1 MKAQVHPALH
11 RWCRLVVV
19 QVWSCGDIS
28 PLSNNWALC
37 KRLKKH
43 FCRPCPALHNHS
55 VHISMQSGGWVR
67 MQHWLPIMVTKASRA
82 CVVKSNFTL
91 KSGGHCRCIFILGV
105 VVLRP
110 KSETIGLRCVLKL
123 RSANLYC
130 CWTLSLRQQYTDP
143 QTILC
148 CTQEVN
154 KGFPVTLH
162 SFPVVALKQASWFR
176 LYWNCC
182 NVALLSLQV
191 AGRKGFPHVIY
202 ARLWRWPDLHK
213 NELKHVKFC
222 QYAFDLKYDSV
233 CVNPYHYERVV
244 SPGIGRSTLY
254 LSSSYVD
261 STVSLTAMTLW
272 HHEWQKLLWCLQSK
286 CFSYSVPVL

>member
-123 RSANLYC
+123 RSALLIC
-130 CWTLSLRQQYTDP
+130 TVVERCHSDSSIQIHKQFSAVRRKSTKVFLLRFTASLS
-143 QTILC
+143 
-148 CTQEVN
+148 
-154 KGFPVTLH
+154 
-162 SFPVVALKQASWFR
+162 
-176 LYWNCC
+176 
-182 NVALLSLQV
+182 
-191 AGRKGFPHVIY
+191 
-202 ARLWRWPDLHK
+202 
-213 NELKHVKFC
+213 
-222 QYAFDLKYDSV
+222 
-233 CVNPYHYERVV
+233 
-244 SPGIGRSTLY
+244 
-254 LSSSYVD
+254 
-261 STVSLTAMTLW
+261 
-272 HHEWQKLLWCLQSK
+272 
-286 CFSYSVPVL
+286 